1 MKPKHRQAPLLA
13 LLLLGQAIVTNCL
26 TPAYAHDPTCYVTY
40 QGVCEHGIETFYSI
54 RYGQDTSGA
63 NRFKP
68 PLPYTPAKGSKI
80 DATNAGPACP
90 QPKGDSFKPLYL
102 SNVTDVSEDCLHLNV
117 YRPEGTSPDAKLPV
131 MLYIHGGSFWIG
143 SKDELVIQPGGLIKR
158 SVEIGIPMM
167 SVTINYRLGGKVPQ
181 LIFSSPLGLDS

>member
-1 MKPKHRQAPLLA
+1 MRPIAHQASGFA
-13 LLLLGQAIVTNCL
+13 LLLLCQAITTQCL
-26 TPAYAHDPTCYVTY
+26 QPAYVHDPTCDVTY

-54 RYGQDTSGA
+54 HYGQDTSGT

-68 PLPYTPAKGSKI
+68 PVPYVPTQGSKI

-131 MLYIHGGSFWIG
+131 LLYIHGGSFWIG

-158 SVEIGIPMM
+158 SVDIGIPMM
-167 SVTINYRLGGKVPQ
+167 SVTINYRLGGKLLQ
-181 LIFSSPLGLDS
+181 LIYPYPTDLEG